1 MEENINYE
9 LNMIQLKNKIKY
21 IKNNKLSLNIKMN
34 LHPCSGKTFFYNN
47 VRGFYNGIFI
57 IDIDKYLFS
66 NIRRSRKSLLL
77 KKSIL
82 HTCLLGYYEDPVKND
97 NIIDIG
103 ANKGDFAIKFLN
115 TFQKTFLIEP
125 NPKLIRGLEQ
135 RFIDDINY
143 KIFNCGIDIKNAIKK
158 FYITS
163 DTGSTLSSIKKQKE
177 ILKKTLKKTDITS
190 VKNIKFY
197 RLDFFLKNK
206 IRKNDSIFLKIDT
219 QGNDFEVLKSLGN
232 KLKQIKF
239 IQIEMSIIPL
249 YIKQENHWKI
259 LDFMKKNNFESIFF
273 ENGLR
278 NNFGK
283 MIEYD
288 CLFERQN

>member
-1 MEENINYE
+1 M
-9 LNMIQLKNKIKY
+9 LKKIFNHFGYTFSKIKKSNT
-21 IKNNKLSLNIKMN
+21 IIDIVKMRLKNNKCNI
-34 LHPCSGKTFFYNN
+34 L
-47 VRGFYNGIFI
+47 
-57 IDIDKYLFS
+57 
-66 NIRRSRKSLLL
+66 
-77 KKSIL
+77 
-82 HTCLLGYYEDPVKND
+82 
-97 NIIDIG
+97 IDIG
-103 ANKGDFAIKFLN
+103 ANKGDFAFKFLN

-125 NPKLIRGLEQ
+125 NPKLIKSLEK
-135 RFIDDINY
+135 RFIDNKNY

-177 ILKKTLKKTDITS
+177 TLKKTLKKTNITS

-206 IRKNDSIFLKIDT
+206 IKKNDYIFLKIDT

-232 KLKQIKF
+232 KLKHIKY

-259 LDFMKKNNFESIFF
+259 FHFMKKNNFEAIFF

-283 MIEYD
+283 MMEYD
-288 CLFERQN
+288 CLFEKQN

>member
-1 MEENINYE
+1 
-9 LNMIQLKNKIKY
+9 MIKKIFNHFGYTFSKIKKSNT
-21 IKNNKLSLNIKMN
+21 IVDIVKLRLKNNKCNI
-34 LHPCSGKTFFYNN
+34 L
-47 VRGFYNGIFI
+47 
-57 IDIDKYLFS
+57 
-66 NIRRSRKSLLL
+66 
-77 KKSIL
+77 
-82 HTCLLGYYEDPVKND
+82 
-97 NIIDIG
+97 IDIG

-177 ILKKTLKKTDITS
+177 TLKKTLKKTDITS
-190 VKNIKFY
+190 IKNIKFY
-197 RLDFFLKNK
+197 RLDFLLKNK
-206 IRKNDSIFLKIDT
+206 IKKNDSIFLKIDT
-219 QGNDFEVLKSLGN
+219 QGNDFEVLKSFGN
-232 KLKQIKF
+232 KLKQIKY

-283 MIEYD
+283 IIEYD

>member
-1 MEENINYE
+1 M
-9 LNMIQLKNKIKY
+9 LKKIFNHFGYTFSKIKKSNT
-21 IKNNKLSLNIKMN
+21 IVDIVKLRLKNNKCNI
-34 LHPCSGKTFFYNN
+34 L
-47 VRGFYNGIFI
+47 
-57 IDIDKYLFS
+57 
-66 NIRRSRKSLLL
+66 
-77 KKSIL
+77 
-82 HTCLLGYYEDPVKND
+82 
-97 NIIDIG
+97 IDIG
-103 ANKGDFAIKFLN
+103 SNKGDFAFKFLN

-125 NPKLIRGLEQ
+125 NPKLIESLEK
-135 RFIDDINY
+135 RFINNKNY
-143 KIFNCGIDIKNAIKK
+143 KVFNYGIDIKNAIKK

-177 ILKKTLKKTDITS
+177 TLKKTLKKTNITS
-190 VKNIKFY
+190 VKNIEFY

-206 IRKNDSIFLKIDT
+206 IKKNDSIFLKIDT

-232 KLKQIKF
+232 KLKLIKY

-259 LDFMKKNNFESIFF
+259 FNLMKKNNFEPIFF

-288 CLFERQN
+288 CLFEKQN